1 MTNFEYLKS
10 LVEKNG
16 TEAMNTV
23 VESAEKYI
31 EGFNRIFAERDV
43 SETVL
48 KIDLP
53 MFFKEL
59 EETGVFKGKGGM
71 EIKLHMMNVLYV
83 VRHTWE
89 LIDNYGKTKTGD
101 DLHKALPLMFED
113 NEMLS
118 TEKLYKIMESMIC

>member
-1 MTNFEYLKS
+1 MDNFEYLKS
-10 LVEKNG
+10 LVEENG
-16 TEAMNTV
+16 TEAMKTV

-53 MFFKEL
+53 IFFKEL
-59 EETGVFKGKGGM
+59 EETGIFKDKGGM

-83 VRHTWE
+83 VRHTWK

-101 DLHKALPLMFED
+101 DLHKAFPLMFED

-118 TEKLYKIMESMIC
+118 TEKLYKIMKSMIC